1 MTMTDIIT
9 IENGVPVL
17 SADVAQQIA
26 DFEKLAREI
35 KAKEDEL
42 KEQIKSAMEQYNVI
56 GVKTDVLD
64 ITYVAETTRESLDTK
79 ALKAD
84 CPEVYDAYCR
94 ISKVSPSIRLKVK

>member
-1 MTMTDIIT
+1 MTDIIT

-26 DFEKLAREI
+26 DFEKLAKEI

-42 KEQIKSAMEQYNVI
+42 KEQIKAAMEQYNVI

-79 ALKAD
+79 ALKAE
-84 CPEVYDAYCR
+84 CPDVYDAYCK